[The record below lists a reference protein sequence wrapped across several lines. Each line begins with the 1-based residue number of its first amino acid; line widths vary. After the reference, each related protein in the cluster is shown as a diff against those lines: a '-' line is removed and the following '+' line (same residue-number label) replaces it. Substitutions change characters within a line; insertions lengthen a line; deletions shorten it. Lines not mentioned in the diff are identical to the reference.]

1 MIIAAINLF
10 EASVCVPDNAKVKGA
25 GTAAIANLV
34 GYQADNVSNFSHIF
48 PNAVLVDIRSEK
60 VTLCMFVQVLPIA
73 AFYDSKYNV
82 SVNTLAELAIHKNH
96 RVRLRCCEM
105 LSYFLVYLPD
115 RYDHQPRL
123 LPYVLSFVSDDM
135 PDIQRAAF
143 DCIEKCGLQYECEHP
158 DDIIERR
165 QFGVDGDDTIDYDS
179 NLPMPFLQR
188 PSLGARLFVRA
199 NTCRIFLAVLSELSN
214 WREQTSKRSAELLL
228 ILTVYCEE
236 HLTKDFHHTVA
247 SIAKAL
253 EKSSRTEHDHLNILH
268 TIQQVLRLMAKY
280 IDPAIYMPLMCP
292 RISGDSSSATSNSED
307 GCRSERSRSIHAT
320 MLKSLIEGAPM
331 RRLLF
336 HWVSLAS
343 LLTHADCIGSYVG
356 TRTRQ
361 ECLSAYHCLIVKSV
375 SDVGCGMEAFI
386 SHFANKEGEVANL
399 RYVLS
404 SSGRALIEIRNDN
417 PIGEDAKI
425 AQECIDGQSK
435 ILAAL
440 SRSEV

>member
-1 MIIAAINLF
+1 
-10 EASVCVPDNAKVKGA
+10 
-25 GTAAIANLV
+25 
-34 GYQADNVSNFSHIF
+34 
-48 PNAVLVDIRSEK
+48 
-60 VTLCMFVQVLPIA
+60 
-73 AFYDSKYNV
+73 
-82 SVNTLAELAIHKNH
+82 
-96 RVRLRCCEM
+96 M

-165 QFGVDGDDTIDYDS
+165 QFGVDGDDTTDYDS

-253 EKSSRTEHDHLNILH
+253 EKSSRTEHDHLNMLH

-292 RISGDSSSATSNSED
+292 RISGDSSSATSNSDD

-386 SHFANKEGEVANL
+386 SHFANKEGEDANL
-399 RYVLS
+399 HSVLS

-440 SRSEV
+440 GRSDV